1 MLCELPNQ
9 LVILHAATYT
19 SCMNPPYPRTTTL
32 RTAGG
37 RYRGKQNAKG
47 PGDRRMYLLMRWIY
61 PLIIGSLTGF
71 FAFIINLSVENIA
84 GFKFHT
90 TNKLSESSTFV
101 AFCFYM
107 FCDVFLTMIAT
118 FLTTFVSPAAAGSGI
133 PDVKVHYPCA
143 PSYVP

>member
-1 MLCELPNQ
+1 
-9 LVILHAATYT
+9 
-19 SCMNPPYPRTTTL
+19 
-32 RTAGG
+32 
-37 RYRGKQNAKG
+37 
-47 PGDRRMYLLMRWIY
+47 MRWIY

-90 TNKLSESSTFV
+90 TNQLSESSTFV

-133 PDVKVHYPCA
+133 PDVKVHPPSA
-143 PSYVP
+143 PSLCALSNLSKLCAGLLERNQFAWRSAGLNSVH